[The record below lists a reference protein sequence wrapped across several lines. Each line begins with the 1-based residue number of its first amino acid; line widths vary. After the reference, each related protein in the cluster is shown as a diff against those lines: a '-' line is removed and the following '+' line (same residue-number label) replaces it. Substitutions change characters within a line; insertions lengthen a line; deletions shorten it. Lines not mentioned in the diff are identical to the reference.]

1 MTEQFSYERS
11 MADELVKRLYE
22 PRRFIQVIFGP
33 RQTGKTTLAAQV
45 AKRCQLP
52 YIHVT
57 ADVPGLRD
65 LQWIAQQ
72 WETARA
78 LVKTSR
84 SSSLLILD
92 EVQKIPHWSE
102 MVKMLWD
109 EDSLSGTPV
118 KVVVLG
124 SAPLLLQRG
133 VSESL
138 AGRFETLHLTHWSF
152 NEMRAAFGFSFDQYL
167 SFGGYPGAVPL
178 INDVERWMDYINN
191 SLIEPTIS
199 RDILLLTQVDKPAL
213 LRRLFELGC
222 AYSGQIV
229 SYTKM
234 VGQLQDAG
242 NTTTLAHYLDLLEKA
257 GMLTGLQKYAGQ
269 KTRRRASQPKL
280 QVLNTA
286 LMTAV
291 WNLGVDEAQNNSEF
305 KERLT
310 ESAVGAH
317 LINGATG
324 KRIKTFYWRENNREV
339 DFVVEKGS
347 TLTAIEVKSGHRK
360 DSLLG
365 MDAFS
370 KKFNP
375 NRKLLIGTGGIQ
387 IEQFLSQPVE
397 HWLT

>member
-1 MTEQFSYERS
+1 MLEHLSYERS
-11 MADELVKRLYE
+11 MTDELVKRLHE

-45 AKRCQLP
+45 AERCQLP

-65 LQWIAQQ
+65 LEWIAQQ
-72 WETARA
+72 WETARTLA
-78 LVKTSR
+78 KNSGNF
-84 SSSLLILD
+84 SLLILD
-92 EVQKIPHWSE
+92 EVQKVPNWSE
-102 MVKMLWD
+102 MVKLLWD
-109 EDSLSGTPV
+109 EDSLSGRPV
-118 KVVVLG
+118 RVVILG

-152 NEMRAAFGFSFDQYL
+152 NEMRTAFGISYDQYL
-167 SFGGYPGAVPL
+167 FFGGYPGAVPL

-191 SLIEPTIS
+191 SLIETTIS

-222 AYSGQIV
+222 TYSGQIV

-234 VGQLQDAG
+234 LGQLQDAG
-242 NTTTLAHYLDLLEKA
+242 NTTTLAHYLDLLGKA

-269 KTRRRASQPKL
+269 RTRRRASQPKL

-291 WNLGVDEAQNNSEF
+291 WNLGFDEVQSNNVF
-305 KERLT
+305 KGRLT

-317 LINGATG
+317 LINGAKG
-324 KRIKTFYWRENNREV
+324 KRIKIYYWRENNREV
-339 DFVVEKGS
+339 DFVVEKGA
-347 TLTAIEVKSGHRK
+347 TLTAIELKSGHKK
-360 DSLLG
+360 DSLPG
-365 MDAFS
+365 ISAFS
-370 KKFNP
+370 KKFKP
-375 NRKLLIGTGGIQ
+375 NRNLLIGTGGIP
-387 IEQFLSQPVE
+387 IEHFLSEPVE
-397 HWLT
+397 HWLP